1 MGPQKP
7 TRTLLLP
14 VLNVSNHDSSY
25 CSNWEDI
32 VAPNSIVI
40 VEDEE
45 APNDV
50 VAAPKIEE
58 LVAPD
63 AGAGEEEKAKEN
75 FLHTSFVF
83 LYKLQ
88 ILLEYLQVPV
98 SIYTTVHGLPLF
110 MLCANG
116 RRLRECAW
124 HGTEYI

>member
-45 APNDV
+45 APNDA

-58 LVAPD
+58 PMVSN
-63 AGAGEEEKAKEN
+63 AGVGEEKEAKEKK
-75 FLHTSFVF
+75 V
-83 LYKLQ
+83 
-88 ILLEYLQVPV
+88 
-98 SIYTTVHGLPLF
+98 
-110 MLCANG
+110 
-116 RRLRECAW
+116 
-124 HGTEYI
+124 TEEEEAKEKERGDR

>member
-75 FLHTSFVF
+75 FLHPSFVF

-88 ILLEYLQVPV
+88 ILLEYLQVQCRASLQAKAFHHDMV
-98 SIYTTVHGLPLF
+98 VAIKDAMVCSSKALNWQG
-110 MLCANG
+110 
-116 RRLRECAW
+116 
-124 HGTEYI
+124 